1 MDGSQAKGFTE
12 WEMVFLTLF
21 LPNKYKSIFGQI
33 SFAKIIDTS
42 NFLMFFP
49 TLKENNVRTIK
60 RGNKQDLEGG
70 RERERKKRKQ
80 IQNYT
85 SVY

>member
-21 LPNKYKSIFGQI
+21 LPNKYKLIFGQI

-49 TLKENNVRTIK
+49 TLKENK
-60 RGNKQDLEGG
+60 MSEPLKEGTN
-70 RERERKKRKQ
+70 RIWR
-80 IQNYT
+80 
-85 SVY
+85 V